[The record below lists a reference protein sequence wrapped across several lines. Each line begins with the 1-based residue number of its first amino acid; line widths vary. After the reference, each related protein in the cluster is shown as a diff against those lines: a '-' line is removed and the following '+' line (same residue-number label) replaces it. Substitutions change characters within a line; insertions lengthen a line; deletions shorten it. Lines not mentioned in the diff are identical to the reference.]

1 MTPARVFLPIV
12 ALTVLA
18 SCTDAPVASAP
29 DIRSPVALVSKY
41 RAVPIDAR
49 VEGQY
54 LVVLPDSAS
63 DVAIDAHAR
72 RSAEAYGGSVL
83 YTYHEALKGYA
94 IRLGSAA
101 DAELIA
107 HDPQVAYV
115 EEDQKAMATQSQTI
129 GVVVPS
135 LQPTTAGM
143 WGLSRIIQHDL
154 PLYPAFTYVNTGS
167 GVTVYILDTGI
178 RTTHVEFEGRASYG
192 TNFVPTTLPNLG
204 DCNGHGTH
212 VAGTVGSKTF
222 GVAKKVKLVSVRVLD
237 CNGLASAAVVAAGL
251 DWVTARKAAN
261 RTAPMIANLSLT
273 LASASTTVDNA
284 VNAALFTGV
293 VVVVAAGNNNA
304 PAASYSPARV
314 PGAITVSAT
323 SQSDARYP
331 TANYGASVDL
341 FAAGTSIQ
349 SLWNTSDASTST
361 GFMSGTSAAA
371 PFVSGIAAQILQ
383 GQPLT
388 TPPMMEAVLKTY
400 STKNKVTNAGAGSPN
415 NLLYW
420 VW

>member
-12 ALTVLA
+12 ALTVLT

-115 EEDQKAMATQSQTI
+115 EEDQQAMATQTVSVT
-129 GVVVPS
+129 VPS

-143 WGLSRIIQHDL
+143 WGLSRINQRSL
-154 PLYPAFTYVNTGS
+154 PLDNFYTYVNTGS
-167 GVTVYILDTGI
+167 GVTVFILDTGI
-178 RTTHVEFEGRASYG
+178 RTTNVDFEGRASYG
-192 TNFVPTTLPNLG
+192 TNFVPITLPNLG

-212 VAGTVGSKTF
+212 VAGTVGSKTY

-261 RTAPMIANLSLT
+261 PTAPMIANLSLT
-273 LASASTTVDNA
+273 LASSSTTVDNA

-293 VVVVAAGNNNA
+293 VVVVAAGNSNA
-304 PAASYSPARV
+304 LAASYSPARV

-323 SQSDARYP
+323 TRTDARYP
-331 TANYGASVDL
+331 NANYGSSVDL
-341 FAAGTSIQ
+341 FAPGDAIQ
-349 SLWNTSDASTST
+349 GLFNTSDASTST
-361 GFMSGTSAAA
+361 AFVSGTSAAT
-371 PFVSGIAAQILQ
+371 PFVSGLAAQILQ
-383 GQPLT
+383 VYPAMT
-388 TPPMMEAVLKTY
+388 APMMEAYIKSY
-400 STKNKVTNAGAGSPN
+400 STKNLVTNPGLFSPN
-415 NLLYW
+415 NLLYAEGW
-420 VW
+420 